1 MAAFAFR
8 GGEGKARDVFP
19 GTLMDPC
26 CIACGWVG
34 LGWVGWGGGGDGAEG
49 ACGRGLIAEAA
60 TSVFIAGSTGRD
72 H

>member
-1 MAAFAFR
+1 MR
-8 GGEGKARDVFP
+8 
-19 GTLMDPC
+19 
-26 CIACGWVG
+26 
-34 LGWVGWGGGGDGAEG
+34 LGWVGWGGGGGGAEG